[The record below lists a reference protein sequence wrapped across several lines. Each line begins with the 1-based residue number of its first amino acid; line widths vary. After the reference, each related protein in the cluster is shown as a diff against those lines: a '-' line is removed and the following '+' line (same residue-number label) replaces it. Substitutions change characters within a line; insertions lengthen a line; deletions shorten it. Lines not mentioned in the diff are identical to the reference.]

1 MIQALVIILFV
12 LAIVSCSIQFSLFPI
27 KKVIWGWLAGIS
39 VYVYLMYQQ
48 AIEQSYSVF
57 REMLSN
63 STLMT
68 DFTVLQVIEAI
79 GGILLS
85 IYLIR
90 FHFKERVKSIYQYF
104 VYLPGIILF
113 PAIFY
118 IESYLFLQI
127 TGMNFQGLAICL
139 AIAIPALILLM
150 KWGITSLIPEFDLR
164 LELKFAL
171 HIIQLVNAVI
181 LSVFLLRLPVKTV
194 NIDSPINQI
203 LTLLFVLF
211 VFVAVGALWYNF
223 RMKQLLNNDKNE

>member
-1 MIQALVIILFV
+1 
-12 LAIVSCSIQFSLFPI
+12 
-27 KKVIWGWLAGIS
+27 
-39 VYVYLMYQQ
+39 MYQQ

-139 AIAIPALILLM
+139 SIAIPALILLM